1 MSYTTRSLP
10 LNIGKIPRIQK
21 QPLPL
26 DQAKAAKSTKI
37 SLVANSLPRNDYLK
51 IFKGLTVLFIG
62 DNTIRTLYRD
72 LCSVLQYDRL
82 LTADET
88 ARPHGDYHLIENE
101 HVLVKEGKLKTD
113 EYRDIKEFVL
123 TENSTHLI
131 YIYIATIFNGI
142 PRFNLEYLK
151 TINQQSSIDMI
162 VFCSYG
168 NDFTK
173 AKIQSSRMKSNA
185 YFEKYLVELSH
196 FLNYLKNFC
205 RVPSKTQ
212 HFFWFT
218 PLPQPFHASQIKE
231 EQFERFLKVTTDLI
245 IKTDD
250 FISFDLYDI
259 WKRRKDLTV
268 PQNGYLSLHGI
279 REVND
284 CFARFFAN
292 KVNRPFTSSIPP
304 SITPLSHL
312 NDKPSYRRE
321 WPKPTS
327 QTSTKSDRY
336 HPYSR

>member
-1 MSYTTRSLP
+1 MSYITRSLP
-10 LNIGKIPRIQK
+10 PNMDKIPRIQR
-21 QPLPL
+21 QPLAL
-26 DQAKAAKSTKI
+26 DQAKVAKSTKI
-37 SLVANSLPRNDYLK
+37 SLVANRLPRDDYLK
-51 IFKGLTVLFIG
+51 IFKGLTILFIG

-123 TENSTHLI
+123 TEDSTRLI

-142 PRFNLEYLK
+142 PQFNLEHLK

-173 AKIQSSRMKSNA
+173 
-185 YFEKYLVELSH
+185 
-196 FLNYLKNFC
+196 NFC
-205 RVPSKTQ
+205 HVPSKTQ

-218 PLPQPFHASQIKE
+218 PLPQPFHASPIKE
-231 EQFERFLKVTTDLI
+231 EQFERFLKVTTDLV

-250 FISFDLYDI
+250 FISFDRYDI

-304 SITPLSHL
+304 SKSPLSHL
-312 NDKPSYRRE
+312 NDKPSSHTE
-321 WPKPTS
+321 WPKTTS